1 MVDKYA
7 LADDLTKGFINYQY
21 NLDNPMSFPSEK
33 ELIQTYQLDH
43 IFHRKI
49 DSMVSGVMMILDK
62 HI

>member
-21 NLDNPMSFPSEK
+21 NLDNPMSFPSQE
-33 ELIQTYQLDH
+33 ELHRSYTRDP
-43 IFHRKI
+43 IFRRKI